1 MNTSIPIVFPTDWTD
16 YELIDSGEGAKLER
30 FGTYTISRPDPR
42 AIWKRQAL
50 PTLWENADAQYIR
63 SSKELGDWKI
73 QREPPSDWHI
83 SYNGLQ
89 FQLKPTSFK
98 HVGIFPEQAVNWN
111 WIGNKLNTSSQ
122 KRVLNLFAYTG
133 GATLAAAKA
142 GANVTHVD
150 SSQSSINWAKE
161 NAATSGLDKSPIRWI
176 LDDATK
182 FVNREIRR
190 GNTYDAIV
198 LDPPRFGR
206 GTKGEVWKIEDDL
219 APLLTLCKQL
229 LSPEPLFVLLNAY
242 TADLSPI
249 VIDNVVNDMMKSSNG
264 NVETFELTIKD
275 TTSER
280 LLPHGI
286 TSRWS

>member
-1 MNTSIPIVFPTDWTD
+1 MTNTIPIIFPTDWTD

-30 FGTYTISRPDPR
+30 FGSYTISRPDPR

-63 SSKELGDWKI
+63 SSKETGDWKI
-73 QREPPSDWHI
+73 KNNPPSDWHI
-83 SYNGLQ
+83 SYDDLV

-98 HVGIFPEQAVNWN
+98 HVGVFPEQAVNWN
-111 WIGNKLNTSSQ
+111 WIGNKLKTSNQ

-142 GANVTHVD
+142 GATVTHID

-161 NAATSGLDKSPIRWI
+161 NAAASGLDKSPIRWI

-190 GNTYDAIV
+190 GKCLRCDY
-198 LDPPRFGR
+198 PRSSSIWQRYKR
-206 GTKGEVWKIEDDL
+206 GSMEIRK
-219 APLLTLCKQL
+219 
-229 LSPEPLFVLLNAY
+229 
-242 TADLSPI
+242 
-249 VIDNVVNDMMKSSNG
+249 
-264 NVETFELTIKD
+264 
-275 TTSER
+275 
-280 LLPHGI
+280 
-286 TSRWS
+286 